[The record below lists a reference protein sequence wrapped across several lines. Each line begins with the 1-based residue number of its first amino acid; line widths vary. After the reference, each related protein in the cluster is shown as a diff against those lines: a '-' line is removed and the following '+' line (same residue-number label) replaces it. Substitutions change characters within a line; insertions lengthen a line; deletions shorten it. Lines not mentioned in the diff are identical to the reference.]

1 MADLI
6 SFQTYYPSALRRPS
20 STMIP
25 RHAHKRS
32 LSSDPR
38 ALSPDR
44 TITKARSTTNLADVV
59 KQPQSNYEETN
70 FNTLKDPRL
79 MIPIETSSSR
89 SSSHHPDL
97 SNEVAA
103 LSVKLIQA
111 INNQTTLDDNLAAT
125 RQELEVALNKIKTL
139 ESENEKYRRD
149 LADQVYVKKAD
160 ADKELTR
167 MRSLL
172 AEETAQRLTAE
183 KAKKSIEQ
191 ELETLTADLFEEA
204 NKMVAAAKIEREAVE
219 KKNEQLRSQIKD
231 TESLLAS
238 HQDQLAEL
246 KSVMQGMNLSQED
259 IDARTH
265 VSTGPPSPAVPS
277 HWVTAAT
284 QDSSAEN
291 ATASTAHAAELKP
304 GPTCNF
310 PDRIRLVCRTDQ
322 QAFEEFKELL
332 TLPRNSKPPSRAG
345 SGSYAGLNVMSLA
358 SFATGGSTSA
368 TSSPT
373 KGLPQSPNGSLSSQ
387 NGPHVPLKD
396 TRFYKRVVVE
406 DIEPT
411 LRLDLAPGISWLT
424 RRTVLTGICEGTLIV
439 EPIPPAAKKFDFPCS
454 TCGERR
460 QGPEAERTHRFR
472 TSDSESAQRYSLCG
486 ACLERIRSCCEFT
499 GYLRLILD
507 GHLRAGDVEEEKEIW
522 EETVRLRE
530 RMFWSRIAGGVV
542 PISHGPVE
550 SHSGSKSS
558 NSLDDHSRE
567 GGLAAQ
573 PARDSHSEFQIVD
586 VTPKPEAFTQAHGD
600 SRPVTPELPP
610 FDSEKHAES
619 PEQPPQRR
627 DSVSSDHSVYEEAP
641 VELSEISQDAQ
652 PGETSVAPEKSIAG
666 GTDSDF
672 STSVV
677 RPNTPSHEH
686 ANSEVKPSFCEPV
699 IHPPT
704 PSSDDE
710 GSDARPRI
718 KDEALKLDAPVSH

>member
-1 MADLI
+1 MV
-6 SFQTYYPSALRRPS
+6 
-20 STMIP
+20 P

-44 TITKARSTTNLADVV
+44 MIPKARSTTNLADAV
-59 KQPQSNYEETN
+59 KQQHSNYEESN
-70 FNTLKDPRL
+70 FNTLQDPRL
-79 MIPIETSSSR
+79 MLPTEISPST

-125 RQELEVALNKIKTL
+125 RQELEVALSKVKTL

-149 LADQVYVKKAD
+149 FAEKIYIRKAD
-160 ADKELTR
+160 ADTELTR

-172 AEETAQRLTAE
+172 AEESAQRSTAE
-183 KAKKSIEQ
+183 KAKKTIEQ
-191 ELETLTADLFEEA
+191 ELEALTADLFEEA

-231 TESLLAS
+231 TELLLAS

-246 KSVMQGMNLSQED
+246 KSVMQGMNLTQED

-265 VSTGPPSPAVPS
+265 VSTAPPSPAAPP

-284 QDSSAEN
+284 LD
-291 ATASTAHAAELKP
+291 ATTDYATSTSTHQAELKP
-304 GPTCNF
+304 GPTCDF

-322 QAFEEFKELL
+322 QAYEEFKELL
-332 TLPRNSKPPSRAG
+332 ALPRNSKPPSRAG

-368 TSSPT
+368 TSSPI
-373 KGLPQSPNGSLSSQ
+373 KGLPQSPNGSMSSQ

-396 TRFYKRVVVE
+396 TRFYKRVLME

-424 RRTVLTGICEGTLIV
+424 RRTVLSGICEGSLIV
-439 EPIPPAAKKFDFPCS
+439 EPIPAATKKFEFPCS

-460 QGPEAERTHRFR
+460 QSPEAERTHRFR
-472 TSDSESAQRYSLCG
+472 TSDSESAQRYSLCL
-486 ACLERIRSCCEFT
+486 ACLDRVRSCCEFT

-507 GHLRAGDVEEEKEIW
+507 GHLRAGDAEDEKEIW

-542 PISHGPVE
+542 PVIHDPVE
-550 SHSGSKSS
+550 ANSILEPTVISQDHLQSNGSFGHPIDGA
-558 NSLDDHSRE
+558 NSELR
-567 GGLAAQ
+567 
-573 PARDSHSEFQIVD
+573 IVD
-586 VTPKPEAFTQAHGD
+586 VSP
-600 SRPVTPELPP
+600 RPVEAATQKHGNARPATPEITS
-610 FDSEKHAES
+610 SERES
-619 PEQPPQRR
+619 NMENASSPPQRR
-627 DSVSSDHSVYEEAP
+627 DSVSTDQSVYEEAP
-641 VELSEISQDAQ
+641 VELLDVPERAPQDEVSSALET
-652 PGETSVAPEKSIAG
+652 ETSGDHVTSSG
-666 GTDSDF
+666 GPIS
-672 STSVV
+672 SP
-677 RPNTPSHEH
+677 RMPS
-686 ANSEVKPSFCEPV
+686 SRQDVEPIV
-699 IHPPT
+699 GEPIIHPPT
-704 PSSDDE
+704 PPSDSE
-710 GSDARPRI
+710 SRVKA
-718 KDEALKLDAPVSH
+718 